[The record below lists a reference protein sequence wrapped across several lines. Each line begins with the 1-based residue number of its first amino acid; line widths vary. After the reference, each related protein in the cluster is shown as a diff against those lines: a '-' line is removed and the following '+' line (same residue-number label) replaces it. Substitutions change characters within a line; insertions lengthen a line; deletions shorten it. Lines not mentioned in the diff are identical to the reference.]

1 MDKLKINGGHRLSG
15 QIYISGAKN
24 AALPLIC
31 ASLLT
36 RERVT
41 LTNMPSL
48 SDIRSMNLLLEQLG
62 TQIDSR
68 NEVVDGNPCKMYTYQ
83 TAQTKSLI
91 APYDYVRKM
100 RASYYV
106 LGPLLA
112 REHYAEL
119 SLPGGCAI
127 GARPMD
133 IHLSALEQM
142 GASIEIKNGYVIA
155 RAENGLK
162 GAHLIFNIASVGA
175 TCNIL
180 MAAALA
186 EGTTVIENAAM
197 EPEIGNLAEMLN
209 AMGAKITGIG
219 TPILTIEGVRELHGT
234 VHKVIPDR
242 IEAGS
247 YAVAAA
253 ITRGRIELI
262 NAQAATLKTPLR
274 ILSEMGVRVIGKPHG
289 IIIDAENCRL
299 EGKDIMTDYYPG
311 FPTDLQAQFLTLMLT
326 ADGASMVTET
336 IFENRF
342 MHVPELMRMGANI
355 NVHGHASA
363 IVRGVKKLYGAQVMA
378 TDLRASFALVLA
390 GLIAEGETIVNRVY
404 HLDRGYE
411 KLEEKLRGVGA
422 DIVRIKEPDQTD
434 TPPKKA
440 ACRRRA
446 ALPSPENR
454 PLFRP
459 L

>member
-1 MDKLKINGGHRLSG
+1 
-15 QIYISGAKN
+15 
-24 AALPLIC
+24 
-31 ASLLT
+31 
-36 RERVT
+36 
-41 LTNMPSL
+41 
-48 SDIRSMNLLLEQLG
+48 
-62 TQIDSR
+62 
-68 NEVVDGNPCKMYTYQ
+68 MYTYQ

-253 ITRGRIELI
+253 ITRRTNRADKRSGR
-262 NAQAATLKTPLR
+262 N
-274 ILSEMGVRVIGKPHG
+274 SENPAPHFKRNG
-289 IIIDAENCRL
+289 RKNHR
-299 EGKDIMTDYYPG
+299 
-311 FPTDLQAQFLTLMLT
+311 
-326 ADGASMVTET
+326 
-336 IFENRF
+336 
-342 MHVPELMRMGANI
+342 
-355 NVHGHASA
+355 
-363 IVRGVKKLYGAQVMA
+363 
-378 TDLRASFALVLA
+378 
-390 GLIAEGETIVNRVY
+390 
-404 HLDRGYE
+404 
-411 KLEEKLRGVGA
+411 
-422 DIVRIKEPDQTD
+422 
-434 TPPKKA
+434 KA
-440 ACRRRA
+440 ARHHY
-446 ALPSPENR
+446 
-454 PLFRP
+454 
-459 L
+459 

>member
-1 MDKLKINGGHRLSG
+1 MDKLKIRGGNKLCG
-15 QIYISGAKN
+15 TIYISGAKN

-36 RERVT
+36 KDRIT
-41 LTNMPSL
+41 LTNMPAL

-62 TQIDSR
+62 TKIDSR
-68 NEVVDGNPCKMYTYQ
+68 DEVVDGNPSKIYSYQ
-83 TAQTKSLI
+83 TPKPTSLV

-112 REHYAEL
+112 REHYVEL

-133 IHLSALEQM
+133 IHLTALEKM
-142 GASIEIKNGYVIA
+142 GASIEIRNGYVIA
-155 RAENGLK
+155 KAEAGLI
-162 GAHLIFNIASVGA
+162 GAHHIFTIASVGA

-180 MAAALA
+180 MAATLA
-186 EGTTVIENAAM
+186 RGTTIIENAAM
-197 EPEIGNLAEMLN
+197 EPEIGDLAEMLI
-209 AMGAKITGIG
+209 AMGAKISGIG
-219 TPILTIEGVRELHGT
+219 TPVLTIEGVKELHGA

-253 ITRGRIELI
+253 ITRGKIELK
-262 NAQAATLKTPLR
+262 NVLPSTLQTPIR
-274 ILSEMGVRVIGKPHG
+274 ILRETGVRVIENERSLLV
-289 IIIDAENCRL
+289 DARDCRL
-299 EGKDIMTDYYPG
+299 EGKDIITDYYPG
-311 FPTDLQAQFLTLMLT
+311 FPTDLQAQFLALMLT
-326 ADGASMVTET
+326 AEGASMITET

-355 NVHGHASA
+355 NVHKHASA

-390 GLIAEGETIVNRVY
+390 GLAAEGETIVNRVY

-411 KLEEKLRGVGA
+411 RLEEKLRNVGA
-422 DIVRIKEPDQTD
+422 DIVRIKETD
-434 TPPKKA
+434 SEKNTSA
-440 ACRRRA
+440 A
-446 ALPSPENR
+446 
-454 PLFRP
+454 
-459 L
+459 

>member
-1 MDKLKINGGHRLSG
+1 MDKIKIIGGKQLNGK
-15 QIYISGAKN
+15 IYISGAKN

-36 RERVT
+36 DETVT
-41 LTNMPSL
+41 LTNMPML
-48 SDIRSMNLLLEQLG
+48 SDIKAMNALLTQLG
-62 TQIDSR
+62 TQIDEFDDFIDDH
-68 NEVVDGNPCKMYTYQ
+68 NTKTYSYR
-83 TAQTKSLI
+83 TPKLTSLV

-112 REHYAEL
+112 RERHIEL

-142 GASIEIKNGYVIA
+142 GAKIEIKNGYVFA
-155 RAENGLK
+155 DAEDGLK
-162 GAHLIFNIASVGA
+162 GAHIIFRIASVGA

-180 MAAALA
+180 MAAVLA
-186 EGTTVIENAAM
+186 QGTTKIENAAK
-197 EPEIGNLAEMLN
+197 EPEIGDLIGLLN
-209 AMGAKITGIG
+209 SMGAKISGKDTS
-219 TPILTIEGVRELHGT
+219 ILTIEGVKKLHGAR
-234 VHKVIPDR
+234 HKVIADR

-262 NAQAATLKTPLR
+262 NASASTLQTPLT
-274 ILSEMGVRVIGKPHG
+274 ILKNMGVKVEDKEKS
-289 IIIDAENCRL
+289 IIIDARNCKL
-299 EGKDIMTDYYPG
+299 TGQDIMTDYYPG
-311 FPTDLQAQFLTLMLT
+311 FPTDLQAQFLALMLT
-326 ADGASMVTET
+326 AEGAAMISET

-342 MHVPELMRMGANI
+342 MHVPELLRMGANI

-363 IVRGVKKLYGAQVMA
+363 IVRGVDKLYGAPVMA
-378 TDLRASFALVLA
+378 TDLRASFALILA
-390 GLIAEGETIVNRVY
+390 GLAAEGETIVNRVY

-411 KLEEKLRGVGA
+411 HLDEKLRNVGA
-422 DIVRIKEPDQTD
+422 NIERIKEPD
-434 TPPKKA
+434 
-440 ACRRRA
+440 
-446 ALPSPENR
+446 
-454 PLFRP
+454 
-459 L
+459 

>member
-1 MDKLKINGGHRLSG
+1 MDKIKIIGGKQLNGK
-15 QIYISGAKN
+15 IYISGAKN

-36 RERVT
+36 DETVT
-41 LTNMPSL
+41 LTNML
-48 SDIRSMNLLLEQLG
+48 SDIKAMNALLTQLG
-62 TQIDSR
+62 TQIDEFDDFIDDH
-68 NEVVDGNPCKMYTYQ
+68 NTKTYSYR
-83 TAQTKSLI
+83 TPKLTSLV

-112 REHYAEL
+112 RERHIEL

-142 GASIEIKNGYVIA
+142 GAKIEIKNGYVFA
-155 RAENGLK
+155 DAEDGLK
-162 GAHLIFNIASVGA
+162 GAHIIFRIASVGA

-180 MAAALA
+180 MAAVLA
-186 EGTTVIENAAM
+186 QGTTKIENAAK
-197 EPEIGNLAEMLN
+197 EPEIGDLIDLLN
-209 AMGAKITGIG
+209 SMGAKISGKDTS
-219 TPILTIEGVRELHGT
+219 ILTIEGVEKLHGAR
-234 VHKVIPDR
+234 HKVIADR

-262 NAQAATLKTPLR
+262 NASASTLQTPLT
-274 ILSEMGVRVIGKPHG
+274 ILKNMGVKVEEKEKS
-289 IIIDAENCRL
+289 IIIDARNCKL
-299 EGKDIMTDYYPG
+299 TGQDIMTDYYPG
-311 FPTDLQAQFLTLMLT
+311 FPTDLQAQFLALMLT
-326 ADGASMVTET
+326 AEGAAMISET

-342 MHVPELMRMGANI
+342 MHVPELLRMGANI

-363 IVRGVKKLYGAQVMA
+363 IVRGVDKLYGAPVMA
-378 TDLRASFALVLA
+378 TDLRASFALILA
-390 GLIAEGETIVNRVY
+390 GLAAEGETIVNRVY

-411 KLEEKLRGVGA
+411 HLDEKLRSVGA
-422 DIVRIKEPDQTD
+422 NIERIKEPD
-434 TPPKKA
+434 
-440 ACRRRA
+440 
-446 ALPSPENR
+446 
-454 PLFRP
+454 
-459 L
+459 

>member
-48 SDIRSMNLLLEQLG
+48 SDICSMNLLLEQLG

-274 ILSEMGVRVIGKPHG
+274 ILSEMGVRVIEKPHG

-440 ACRRRA
+440 A
-446 ALPSPENR
+446 
-454 PLFRP
+454 
-459 L
+459 